1 MEPISAT
8 AEAIEQGIDWMLL
21 LRSLRPSLAIFFGGL
36 LAGWLGK
43 AIFLRRLRAL
53 SERTTTRTDDHLVDA
68 IGRYWFA
75 FALLVAAIPALHV
88 LPVRESVAERV
99 ETAQTWLIAAAIL
112 VFTLAVARFVGL
124 WFGDRERDPAT
135 GAARP
140 SLLAKASR
148 GAVLLIGLMLA
159 LSNAGLQVGPLLTA
173 LGVGSLAIGLALQP
187 TLSNF
192 FAGIYLSMSKPIRV
206 GDFIELDDGTQGE
219 VVDIGWRA
227 TKVRQLA
234 NNLAIIPNS
243 RLGEMRILNYSM
255 PEMPQSVPVECGV
268 AYGSDLRRVERVALE
283 EAAAVQ
289 QTHELA
295 DRTFEPALRFHT
307 FGDSSI
313 NFTVFLRAN
322 TVLDRFAV
330 RHEFVMRIKERLERE
345 GIEIPFP
352 QRVVHL
358 PEGGEGKLS
367 REG

>member
-1 MEPISAT
+1 VIFDWPDWV
-8 AEAIEQGIDWMLL
+8 QGWGPALE
-21 LRSLRPSLAIFFGGL
+21 FFLGGIVL
-36 LAGWLGK
+36 GWLGK
-43 AIFLRRLRAL
+43 AIFLRRLRTL
-53 SERTTTRTDDHLVDA
+53 SERTATKADDHVVDA
-68 IGRYWFA
+68 ISRYWFLTA
-75 FALLVAAIPALHV
+75 VLVAAQLALHASPLEDEAADRIATV
-88 LPVRESVAERV
+88 
-99 ETAQTWLIAAAIL
+99 QIWLGAATI
-112 VFTLAVARFVGL
+112 LAVTFAIARFIRL

-135 GAARP
+135 GVAQP
-140 SLLAKASR
+140 SLVAKASR
-148 GAVLLIGLMLA
+148 GAVLLVGLMLA
-159 LSNAGLQVGPLLTA
+159 LSNAGLEVGPLLTA

-227 TKVRQLA
+227 TKVRHLA

-255 PEMPQSVPVECGV
+255 PEMPQSVPVDCGV
-268 AYGSDLRRVERVALE
+268 AYGSDLRLVERVALE
-283 EAAAVQ
+283 EANAVQ
-289 QTHELA
+289 RDLEIA
-295 DRTFEPALRFHT
+295 DSTFEPALRFHT

-313 NFTVFLRAN
+313 NFTVFLRALS
-322 TVLDRFAV
+322 VLDRFAV
-330 RHEFVMRIKERLERE
+330 RHEYVLRLKERLDHE

-358 PEGGEGKLS
+358 PDAGGEKLS

>member
-1 MEPISAT
+1 MDPITTT
-8 AEAIEQGIDWMLL
+8 AEAIEQGIDWMPVLL
-21 LRSLRPSLAIFFGGL
+21 SLRPSLAIFFGGL

-43 AIFLRRLRAL
+43 VIFLRRLRIL
-53 SERTTTRTDDHLVDA
+53 SERTTTRTDDHLFDA
-68 IGRYWFA
+68 IDRYWLA
-75 FALLVAAIPALHV
+75 FALLVAAIPAVRV
-88 LPVRESVAERV
+88 LPVRESVAERIV
-99 ETAQTWLIAAAIL
+99 TLQAWLIAAAIV

-135 GAARP
+135 GAVRP
-140 SLLAKASR
+140 SLIAKAAR
-148 GAVLLIGLMLA
+148 GAVLLIGLMMA
-159 LSNAGLQVGPLLTA
+159 LRNAGLDVGPLLTA

-255 PEMPQSVPVECGV
+255 PEMPQTVPVDCGV
-268 AYGSDLRRVERVALE
+268 AYGSDLRAVERVALE
-283 EAAAVQ
+283 EAGAVQ
-289 QTHELA
+289 QEHELA
-295 DRTFEPALRFHT
+295 DKTFAPALRFHT

-313 NFTVFLRAN
+313 NFTVFLRAR

-330 RHEFVMRIKERLERE
+330 RHEFMLRIKERLERE

-358 PEGGEGKLS
+358 PEGRAGTLS